1 MRNQNREQSA
11 STESHSTPPS
21 PGDASQRPPLAKEAP
36 HKRVGLSKPKR
47 AGAGGRTAETPMRTP
62 SYEVQNQQ
70 LVEEQNQRYFQQQ
83 PYPPHSSSPPKTLF
97 APPLSSSASS
107 EPRRTNERTSAPSV
121 MYASTAHNTPGGYS
135 YLAVDDDDRPLAPS
149 TPPHQQQPYRESYP
163 PQRPVPVPTYT
174 KSGSSFEVTS
184 RAGGSPKRLS
194 GGLADPHLLSSSP
207 PSAQAHQRRQSAVS
221 DKSFEEIYD
230 AYAPGSPTSPQAPT
244 IDLPPSFAASMGA
257 PVPSE
262 KPGAFLGSV
271 APRGSSLKAFG
282 EVGGRPR

>member
-1 MRNQNREQSA
+1 MD
-11 STESHSTPPS
+11 SHSTPSS
-21 PGDASQRPPLAKEAP
+21 PGEASQRPPLTKEAP

-83 PYPPHSSSPPKTLF
+83 PYSSSPPKTLF
-97 APPLSSSASS
+97 APPLSSSASG
-107 EPRRTNERTSAPSV
+107 EPKRTNERTSAPSV
-121 MYASTAHNTPGGYS
+121 MYPSTAQNTPGGYG
-135 YLAVDDDDRPLAPS
+135 YIPEDDDDRPLAPS
-149 TPPHQQQPYRESYP
+149 APPQHQQQPFRESYP
-163 PQRPVPVPTYT
+163 PQRPVPVPTHT

-194 GGLADPHLLSSSP
+194 GGLPDPRLLSSSP
-207 PSAQAHQRRQSAVS
+207 PSAQATHRRQSTLS

-230 AYAPGSPTSPQAPT
+230 AYAPGSPTSPQAPS

-257 PVPSE
+257 PVPPE
-262 KPGAFLGSV
+262 KTGGFLGSV